1 MNDEMFEVV
10 ELIEQ
15 AEQYKKKMGEL
26 HVKIIKLEL
35 EVENTI
41 VRHLNSE
48 CNDLDSMV
56 RMMSATS
63 QRRKRVRKLKRG
75 YEDYKKQMIK
85 INKEIENLEKM
96 INDELEIKD
105 IFLKLDN

>member
-41 VRHLNSE
+41 VKHLNSK

-56 RMMSATS
+56 RMMSAIS

-75 YEDYKKQMIK
+75 YEGCKKEMIK
-85 INKEIENLEKM
+85 MNKEIENLEKI
-96 INDELEIKD
+96 INDELDIKD
-105 IFLKLDN
+105 IF

>member
-1 MNDEMFEVV
+1 MNDEMFEAV

-15 AEQYKKKMGEL
+15 AEQYKKKMEEL
-26 HVKIIKLEL
+26 HIKIIKLEL

-41 VRHLNSE
+41 VRYLNSE
-48 CNDLDSMV
+48 CNDLDYMV
-56 RMMSATS
+56 RMTSATF

-75 YEDYKKQMIK
+75 YESCKKEMVK

-105 IFLKLDN
+105 IF

>member
-1 MNDEMFEVV
+1 MSDGMFEAV
-10 ELIEQ
+10 EFIEQ
-15 AEQYKKKMGEL
+15 AEQYKKKKGEL

-41 VRHLNSE
+41 VRHLNSK

-56 RMMSATS
+56 RMMSAIS

-75 YEDYKKQMIK
+75 YEGCKEQMIK
-85 INKEIENLEKM
+85 TNKEIENLEKI

>member
-41 VRHLNSE
+41 VRHLNSK

-56 RMMSATS
+56 RMMSAIS

-75 YEDYKKQMIK
+75 YEGCKKQMIK
-85 INKEIENLEKM
+85 INKEIENLEKI

-105 IFLKLDN
+105 IF

>member
-1 MNDEMFEVV
+1 MNDEMFEAV

-15 AEQYKKKMGEL
+15 AEQYKKKMEEL
-26 HVKIIKLEL
+26 HIKIIKLEL
-35 EVENTI
+35 EVENAMI
-41 VRHLNSE
+41 KYLDSE

-56 RMMSATS
+56 RMRMMSAIS

-75 YEDYKKQMIK
+75 YEGCKKEMIK
-85 INKEIENLEKM
+85 INKEIENLEKI

-105 IFLKLDN
+105 IF

>member
-1 MNDEMFEVV
+1 MNDDMFEAV

-41 VRHLNSE
+41 GRHLNSK

-56 RMMSATS
+56 RMMSAIS

-75 YEDYKKQMIK
+75 YEGCKKEMIK

-96 INDELEIKD
+96 INDELEAND
-105 IFLKLDN
+105 IF